1 MEGIQPYSF
10 EPTRKKIARD
20 EPVDE
25 SSGSDEIDINMD
37 RWTKL
42 AAAWNVLCFLM
53 FMQIMQGN
61 GHRKREH
68 LLSGGGRA

>member
-10 EPTRKKIARD
+10 EPTRKKIAGD

-25 SSGSDEIDINMD
+25 SSASDEIDINMD
-37 RWTKL
+37 EVSSG
-42 AAAWNVLCFLM
+42 NVLCFLM

-61 GHRKREH
+61 GHRKGEH